1 MKREL
6 KAVLK
11 VESVGGNQS
20 FAKIGA
26 IRYFDFSIFD
36 FRFSILD
43 FSIFSLPISAA
54 FCSFSSA
61 FSSARPVT

>member
-26 IRYFDFSIFD
+26 IRYLIFRFFD
-36 FRFSILD
+36 FRFSISR
-43 FSIFSLPISAA
+43 FSVFRFLLHFALLALHFPLLG
-54 FCSFSSA
+54 
-61 FSSARPVT
+61 R